1 MVQQGKIERALIA
14 VWDKEGVVAF
24 ARALEKQGVEILSTG
39 GTAQKLRDGGVEVR
53 KVEEVTDYPEMMGGR
68 IKTLHPRIHGGI
80 LARRH
85 ESGDLESMREHGIP
99 AIDLVVINLYPFEQ
113 TVAAGASFSETI
125 EQIDIGGPA
134 MVRAAAKNHADVAVV
149 VDPGRYDGIIAEMN
163 ENDGCLGEGTR
174 KQLALEAFSRT
185 AAYDAAISNWFGE
198 ELAEGFPPTWS
209 EQWQLVQGL
218 RYGENPHQ
226 QAAWYSRSDGDSFS
240 FSDISVLGGKEL
252 SYNNL
257 LDAASAIE
265 CCRGLEG
272 PAAVV
277 VKHCLPCGAA
287 EKGTLGDAF
296 EAALA
301 GDPLSAFGGILAF
314 SETLSAELAERIA
327 SPDLF
332 FEVIHAPKFGPGAA
346 EAIRNG
352 ARWGKNCRLL
362 EGGGRKGEQRPF
374 DLRSIPGG
382 MLMQQ
387 RDVSV
392 TPTDEFRV
400 VSSRQPTPEEWDDL
414 LFGWRVLPHVR
425 SNGILLARERSVVGV
440 GAGQPSRVDS
450 VKIACQKAP
459 EKVQGSALASDAF
472 FPFPDG
478 IETAAAAG
486 VSAVIQPGGSVRDEA
501 VIEAANNAQV
511 AMVLTGERHFRH

>member
-1 MVQQGKIERALIA
+1 MTQQGKIERALIA
-14 VWDKEGVVAF
+14 VSDKEGIVPLAT
-24 ARALEKQGVEILSTG
+24 ALQNMGVEILSTG
-39 GTAQKLRDGGVEVR
+39 GTARALREGGVEVR
-53 KVEEVTDYPEMMGGR
+53 DVQDVTDFPEMMGGR

-85 ESGDLESMREHGIP
+85 EPGDLESMREHGIP
-99 AIDLVVINLYPFEQ
+99 PIDLVVINLYPFEK
-113 TVAAGASFSETI
+113 TVARGASFEDTI

-149 VDPGRYDGIIAEMN
+149 VDPGRYDAIVAEMR
-163 ENDGCLGEGTR
+163 ESDCSLSDATR
-174 KQLALEAFSRT
+174 RQLAVEAYCRT

-198 ELAEGFPPTWS
+198 QVADGFAATRT
-209 EQWQLVQGL
+209 EQWQLIQGL

-226 QAAWYSRSDGDSFS
+226 QAAWYSRPDGDSFS
-240 FSDISVLGGKEL
+240 FSDVRVLGGKEL

-257 LDAASAIE
+257 LDAAAAIE
-265 CCRGLEG
+265 CCRGLQG

-287 EKGTLGDAF
+287 EKRNLGDAF
-296 EAALA
+296 EGALA
-301 GDPLSAFGGILAF
+301 GDPLSAFGGIVALSEPLDAKLA
-314 SETLSAELAERIA
+314 ARIS

-332 FEVIHAPKFGPGAA
+332 FEVIHAPSFGAGAT
-346 EAIRNG
+346 EAIRSG

-362 EGGGRKGEQRPF
+362 EGGVSGGEARPF

-382 MLMQQ
+382 ILLQQ
-387 RDVSV
+387 RDVAT
-392 TPTDEFRV
+392 TPREDFRV
-400 VSSRQPTPEEWDDL
+400 VTSRPPSDSEWRDL

-425 SNGILLARERSVVGV
+425 SNGILFAREQAVVGV

-450 VKIACQKAP
+450 VMIACRKA
-459 EKVQGSALASDAF
+459 GDLASGAAMASDAF

-478 IETAAAAG
+478 IEVAAAAG
-486 VSAVIQPGGSVRDEA
+486 VTAVIQPGGSVRDDA
-501 VIEAANNAQV
+501 AIEAADA
-511 AMVLTGERHFRH
+511 AGMSMVLTGERHFRH